1 MSISSI
7 VPKRWY
13 YVTEVH
19 NVSGT
24 MTIVVTYFSNFQIH
38 RSLDARIIIASLQ
51 LVTGTA
57 NNIGVAICIKCHY
70 HTGERS
76 NDRKEWE

>member
-1 MSISSI
+1 
-7 VPKRWY
+7 
-13 YVTEVH
+13 
-19 NVSGT
+19 
-24 MTIVVTYFSNFQIH
+24 MTTIVTYFPSFQIH

-76 NDRKEWE
+76 SDRKEWE